1 MTRFMLTLHVLAATV
16 WVGGHLVL
24 SLSVLPKALRADNPR
39 IVLEFESTYERVG
52 LPALLIQVITGIWL
66 AWRLIPEVGEWFSFS
81 SPIATTIGVKLILL
95 AVTLALAVHARLR
108 LIPNLE
114 DGSLRPLAFHIVAI
128 TAIAVLMVVAGV
140 GFRFGGIF

>member
-1 MTRFMLTLHVLAATV
+1 MIRFMLTLHVLAATV

-24 SLSVLPKALRADNPR
+24 SLSVLPKALRADDPR
-39 IVLEFESTYERVG
+39 IVLDFESAYERVG
-52 LPALLIQVITGIWL
+52 LPALLVQVITGIWL

-114 DGSLRPLAFHIVAI
+114 DGSLRPLALHIVAI

>member
-1 MTRFMLTLHVLAATV
+1 M
-16 WVGGHLVL
+16 L
-24 SLSVLPKALRADNPR
+24 SLSVLPKALRADDPR
-39 IVLEFESTYERVG
+39 IVLDFESAYERVG
-52 LPALLIQVITGIWL
+52 LPALLVQVITGIWL

>member
-24 SLSVLPKALRADNPR
+24 SLSVLPKALRADDPR
-39 IVLEFESTYERVG
+39 IVLEFESAYERVG

>member
-95 AVTLALAVHARLR
+95 AATLALAVHARSR

>member
-1 MTRFMLTLHVLAATV
+1 MIRFMLTLHVLAATV

-24 SLSVLPKALRADNPR
+24 SLSVLPKALRADDPR

-52 LPALLIQVITGIWL
+52 LPALLVQVITGIWL